1 MAGRDCDKILS
12 GHLKS
17 DGQVSCEMDWEA
29 LEGLEEYERRS
40 AARREER
47 LWKEVD
53 IPCSLSDLIGG
64 LTKEEM
70 SNIRRSYNLK
80 RLSALNK
87 SDLAAKL
94 VELVPG
100 KFAEALHNLDQG
112 RYSLLKAMAK
122 NSGVLEGVDL
132 EAAQAEALRNS
143 CLVFPGICHDEKV
156 LYMPSELAVIF
167 NRTDG
172 VALKRVVKRNTE
184 WITLTHGMLHY
195 YGVMGMGTLVK
206 KIEELTGEKVDYL
219 DYIRVI
225 TPAMDFYEQVQYTFR
240 GLCDC
245 RVDDA
250 EEIFDEQRSRQNFDH
265 YPFTK
270 EQLLAAGIT
279 GYVDKTAAMDDFL
292 KLLAENYDLS
302 QGEIEKIALQLVCL
316 VNNGGKPGKILS
328 YLESRLEFPSFEF
341 VQLLTAKIVEV
352 HNNTRQWVL
361 KGHTPNE
368 LFQEEKKFL
377 KPLPAE
383 PLLPEQAGPAIY
395 DYETRKKV
403 GRNDPCPCGSGK
415 KFKRCCGR

>member
-1 MAGRDCDKILS
+1 M
-12 GHLKS
+12 
-17 DGQVSCEMDWEA
+17 SCWMDREIGDLMLQT
-29 LEGLEEYERRS
+29 LEGLKEYGRRY

-47 LWKEVD
+47 LWKKVD

-70 SNIRRSYNLK
+70 SDIRRSYDFK
-80 RLSALNK
+80 RLSSLNK
-87 SDLAAKL
+87 QDLAAKL

-100 KFAEALHNLDQG
+100 RFAGALYNLDQG
-112 RYSLLKAMAK
+112 RYSLLKALAK

-132 EAAQAEALRNS
+132 EAAKAEALRSS

-156 LYMPSELAVIF
+156 LYMPPELAVIF

-172 VALKRVVKRNTE
+172 AALGRVVKRNTQ
-184 WITLTHGMLHY
+184 WITLTHGMLYY

-206 KIEELTGEKVDYL
+206 KIEELTGEKVEFL
-219 DYIRVI
+219 DYIGVI
-225 TPAMDFYEQVQYTFR
+225 TPAMDFYKQVRYTPH

-250 EEIFDEQRSRQNFDH
+250 EEIFDEHRSRQNIDR
-265 YPFTK
+265 YPLIK
-270 EQLLAAGIT
+270 ERLLAAGIP
-279 GYVDKTAAMDDFL
+279 GYIDKTAAMDDFL
-292 KLLAENYDLS
+292 KFLAENYDLS
-302 QGEIEKIALQLVCL
+302 KGEKDEIALQLVCL
-316 VNNGGKPGKILS
+316 VNNGWKTDKILN
-328 YLESRLEFPSFEF
+328 YLGSRLEFPSFEF
-341 VQLLTAKIVEV
+341 VQRLTAKIVEV

-383 PLLPEQAGPAIY
+383 PFSLEQAEPSIY
-395 DYETRKKV
+395 DYKTRKKV